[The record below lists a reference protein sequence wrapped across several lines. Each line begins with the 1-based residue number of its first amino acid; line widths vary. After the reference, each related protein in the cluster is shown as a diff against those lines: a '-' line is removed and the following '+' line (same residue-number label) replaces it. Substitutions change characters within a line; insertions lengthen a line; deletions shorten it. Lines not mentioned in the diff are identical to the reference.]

1 MDSQKALERIR
12 FLRNELNRHNYLY
25 YVKAQPEISDYD
37 YDQLLRELID
47 LEKQFPEFDDPNSPS
62 RRVGSDISQEF
73 VQVRHKYPMLSL
85 ANAYSYSELT
95 DFDNRIRKA
104 LPEPFQY
111 VCELKFDGVA
121 IGLTYRNGRLV
132 QAVTRGDGT
141 MGDDVTVNVRTIRT
155 IPLELH
161 GADFPEEFEIR
172 GEIFMPRNVFDE
184 INSEREDIGETPF
197 ANPRNAAAGTLKLLN
212 SAEVARRKLDCTL
225 YYLLGEN
232 LPADNHYENMLK
244 AKEWGFKV
252 SEHMTLCKNLTE
264 VQHFIEHWDKARKKL
279 PFDTD
284 GVVIKIN
291 SYRQQNLLG
300 LTAKTPRWAVAFKYK
315 PERVSTELLSVDFQ
329 VGRTGAVTPVANL
342 KPVKLA
348 GTTVKRASLHNADQI
363 QLLDIRVGDWVF
375 VEKGGEIIPKIVGV
389 DQSKRSLF
397 SKPIDFPGAC
407 PECGTP
413 LVRPEG
419 EARHFCPNQYGCPP
433 QIKGRIEHFISRK
446 ALNIDGLGE
455 ETVALLFDNNL
466 IRDAA
471 DLYSLTREQ
480 LLALDR
486 FADKS
491 ADNAIMS
498 IEKSKSVPFPRVLF
512 GIGIRYVGET
522 TAKKLAQHFGSIDA
536 IATATV
542 EQLVEVEDVGDRI
555 ALSIIEFFSD
565 ERNRMLIDK
574 LKAAGVQMAVSS
586 ADTSLLSDRLK
597 GMSIVISGTFSR
609 VSRDELKELIARHGG
624 KNVSSISAST
634 SLLIAGENMGPAK
647 LEKATK
653 LGIKIIDEEE
663 FFRIIEG

>member
-634 SLLIAGENMGPAK
+634 SFLIAGENMGPAK

>member
-291 SYRQQNLLG
+291 SYRQQNILG

-634 SLLIAGENMGPAK
+634 SFLIAGENMGPAK

-653 LGIKIIDEEE
+653 LGIKIIDEDE

>member
-85 ANAYSYSELT
+85 ANAYSFSELT

-407 PECGTP
+407 PECGTT

>member
-634 SLLIAGENMGPAK
+634 SFLIAGENMGPAK

-653 LGIKIIDEEE
+653 LGIKIIDEDE

>member
-95 DFDNRIRKA
+95 DFDNRIRKS

-172 GEIFMPRNVFDE
+172 GEIFMPRNVFEE
-184 INSEREDIGETPF
+184 INREREDIGETPF

-300 LTAKTPRWAVAFKYK
+300 VTAKTPRWAVAFKYK

-407 PECGTP
+407 PECGTT

-565 ERNRMLIDK
+565 ERNRMFIDK

-634 SLLIAGENMGPAK
+634 SLLVAGENMGPAK

>member
-85 ANAYSYSELT
+85 ANAYSFSELT

>member
-1 MDSQKALERIR
+1 MDSKQALERIVY
-12 FLRNELNRHNYLY
+12 LRGELNRHNYLY

-37 YDQLLRELID
+37 YDQLLRELIE
-47 LEKQFPEFDDPNSPS
+47 LERQFPEYDDPNSPS
-62 RRVGSDISQEF
+62 RRVGSDISNEF

-85 ANAYSYSELT
+85 ANTYSFAELT

-104 LPEPFQY
+104 LPDPYEY

-141 MGDDVTVNVRTIRT
+141 VGDDVTTNVRTIRA

-161 GADFPEEFEIR
+161 GTGYPDEFEIR
-172 GEIFMPRNVFDE
+172 GEIFLPRSVFDDL
-184 INSEREDIGETPF
+184 NRERDEIGEAPF

-232 LPADNHYENMLK
+232 LPADNHYQNMLK

-252 SEHMTLCKNLTE
+252 SEHITLCSNLSE
-264 VQHFIEHWDKARKKL
+264 VFNFIEHWEKARKKL

-284 GVVIKIN
+284 GVVIKVN

-329 VGRTGAVTPVANL
+329 VGRTGAITPVANL

-363 QLLDIRVGDWVF
+363 KLLDIRVGDWVF
-375 VEKGGEIIPKIVGV
+375 VEKGGDIIPKIAGV
-389 DQSKRSLF
+389 DQSKRTLF
-397 SKPIDFPGAC
+397 SQPVEFPTLC

-455 ETVALLFDNNL
+455 ETVALLFDKNL

-471 DLYSLTREQ
+471 DLYTLTRDQ
-480 LLALDR
+480 LLALER

-491 ADNAIMS
+491 ADNAIKS
-498 IEKSKSVPFPRVLF
+498 IEKSKTVPFPRVLY

-522 TAKKLAQHFGSIDA
+522 TAKKLAQHFGSIDSLA
-536 IATATV
+536 SATV
-542 EQLVEVEDVGDRI
+542 EQLIEVEDVGERI
-555 ALSIIEFFSD
+555 ALSIVDFFGD
-565 ERNRMLIDK
+565 ERNRVFIDK
-574 LKAAGVQMAVSS
+574 LKHAGVQLAIK
-586 ADTSLLSDRLK
+586 ASDSETISDKLK
-597 GMSIVISGTFSR
+597 GMTVVISGTFSR
-609 VSRDELKELIARHGG
+609 ISRDELKELIARHGG
-624 KNVSSISAST
+624 RNASSISAST
-634 SLLIAGENMGPAK
+634 SLLVAGDNMGPSK
-647 LEKATK
+647 LEKANR
-653 LGIKIIDEEE
+653 LGIKIIGEDE
-663 FFRIIEG
+663 FFAMIQD

>member
-1 MDSQKALERIR
+1 MDSQRALERIR

-121 IGLTYRNGRLV
+121 IGLTYKNGRLV

-172 GEIFMPRNVFDE
+172 GEIFMPRNVFEE
-184 INSEREDIGETPF
+184 INREREDIGETPF

-225 YYLLGEN
+225 YFLLGEN

-252 SEHMTLCKNLTE
+252 SDHMTLCKNLTE

-315 PERVSTELLSVDFQ
+315 PERVSTALLSVDFQ

-407 PECGTP
+407 PECGTT

-634 SLLIAGENMGPAK
+634 SLLVAGENMGPAK

>member
-37 YDQLLRELID
+37 YDQLLRELIE
-47 LEKQFPEFDDPNSPS
+47 LEKQFPEYDDPNSPS

-85 ANAYSYSELT
+85 ANAYSYAELT

-104 LPEPFQY
+104 FSEPFEY

-121 IGLTYRNGRLV
+121 IGLTYRNGKLV

-141 MGDDVTVNVRTIRT
+141 QGDVVTNNVRTIRT

-161 GADFPEEFEIR
+161 GTDFPEEFEIR
-172 GEIFMPRNVFDE
+172 GEIFMPRSVFDE
-184 INSEREDIGETPF
+184 LNREREEIGETPF

-225 YYLLGEN
+225 YYLLGDN
-232 LPADNHYENMLK
+232 LPADNHYDNLLK

-252 SEHMTLCKNLTE
+252 SEHMTLCSNMAQ
-264 VQHFIEHWDKARKKL
+264 VQQFIEHWDKARKKL

-284 GVVIKIN
+284 GVVIKVN

-363 QLLDIRVGDWVF
+363 QLLDIRIGDWVF

-389 DQSKRSLF
+389 EQSKRSLF
-397 SKPIDFPGAC
+397 SKPIDFPTLC

-455 ETVALLFDNNL
+455 ETVALLYDKNL

-480 LLALDR
+480 LLALER

-491 ADNAIMS
+491 ADNAIKS
-498 IEKSKSVPFPRVLF
+498 IEKSKLVPFPRVLY

-536 IATATV
+536 LASAKV
-542 EQLVEVEDVGDRI
+542 EQLIEVEDVGERI
-555 ALSIIEFFSD
+555 ALSIVDFFSD
-565 ERNRMLIDK
+565 ERNRLLIDK
-574 LKAAGVQMAVSS
+574 LKAAGVQMAIK
-586 ADTSLLSDRLK
+586 SDENIVISDKLK
-597 GMSIVISGTFSR
+597 GLSIVISGTFAR
-609 VSRDELKELIARHGG
+609 ISRDELKELIARHGG

-634 SLLIAGENMGPAK
+634 SLLVAGENMGPAK

-653 LGIKIIDEEE
+653 LGIKIISEDE
-663 FFRIIEG
+663 FFEMIEG

>member
-1 MDSQKALERIR
+1 M
-12 FLRNELNRHNYLY
+12 F
-25 YVKAQPEISDYD
+25 
-37 YDQLLRELID
+37 
-47 LEKQFPEFDDPNSPS
+47 
-62 RRVGSDISQEF
+62 
-73 VQVRHKYPMLSL
+73 
-85 ANAYSYSELT
+85 
-95 DFDNRIRKA
+95 
-104 LPEPFQY
+104 
-111 VCELKFDGVA
+111 
-121 IGLTYRNGRLV
+121 
-132 QAVTRGDGT
+132 
-141 MGDDVTVNVRTIRT
+141 
-155 IPLELH
+155 
-161 GADFPEEFEIR
+161 
-172 GEIFMPRNVFDE
+172 FDE

-225 YYLLGEN
+225 YYLLGEK

-252 SEHMTLCKNLTE
+252 SEHMTLCNNLTE

-291 SYRQQNLLG
+291 SYRQQNILG

-407 PECGTP
+407 PECGTT

>member
-85 ANAYSYSELT
+85 ANAYSFSELT

-375 VEKGGEIIPKIVGV
+375 VEKGGEIIPKIIGV

-407 PECGTP
+407 PECGTT

>member
-300 LTAKTPRWAVAFKYK
+300 LTVKTPRWAVAFKYK

-375 VEKGGEIIPKIVGV
+375 VEKGGEIIPKIIGV

-407 PECGTP
+407 PECGTT

>member
-12 FLRNELNRHNYLY
+12 FLRSELNRHNYLY

-47 LEKQFPEFDDPNSPS
+47 LEKQFHEFDDPNSPS

-85 ANAYSYSELT
+85 ANAYSYAELAE
-95 DFDNRIRKA
+95 FDNRIRKA

-121 IGLTYRNGRLV
+121 IGLTYRNGQLV

-141 MGDDVTVNVRTIRT
+141 MGDDVTTNVRTIRT

-161 GADFPEEFEIR
+161 GIDFPEEFEIR
-172 GEIFMPRNVFDE
+172 GEIFMPRSVFDDL
-184 INSEREDIGETPF
+184 NREREDIGETPF

-225 YYLLGEN
+225 YYLLGDN

-264 VQHFIEHWDKARKKL
+264 VQQYIEHWDKARKKL

-284 GVVIKIN
+284 GVVIKVN
-291 SYRQQNLLG
+291 SYRQQNILG

-315 PERVSTELLSVDFQ
+315 PERVSTELFSVDFQ

-389 DQSKRSLF
+389 EQSKRSLF
-397 SKPIDFPGAC
+397 SKPIDFPTLC

-455 ETVALLFDNNL
+455 ETVALLYDKNL

-480 LLALDR
+480 LLALER

-491 ADNAIMS
+491 ADNAIKS
-498 IEKSKSVPFPRVLF
+498 IEKSKLVPFPRVLY

-536 IATATV
+536 LASAKV
-542 EQLVEVEDVGDRI
+542 EQLIEVEDVGERI
-555 ALSIIEFFSD
+555 ALSIVDFFSD
-565 ERNRMLIDK
+565 ERNRLLIEK
-574 LKAAGVQMAVSS
+574 LKAAGVQMAIK
-586 ADTSLLSDRLK
+586 SDENIVISDKLK
-597 GMSIVISGTFSR
+597 GLSIVISGTFAR
-609 VSRDELKELIARHGG
+609 ISRDELKELIARHGG

-634 SLLIAGENMGPAK
+634 SLLVAGENMGPAK
-647 LEKATK
+647 LDKATK
-653 LGIKIIDEEE
+653 LGIKIISEDE
-663 FFRIIEG
+663 FFEMIEG

>member
-1 MDSQKALERIR
+1 MDSQKALERIG

-225 YYLLGEN
+225 YYLLGEK

-252 SEHMTLCKNLTE
+252 SEHMTLCNNLTE

-291 SYRQQNLLG
+291 SYRQQNILG

-407 PECGTP
+407 PECGTT

>member
-184 INSEREDIGETPF
+184 INNEREDIGETPF

-407 PECGTP
+407 PECGTI

-491 ADNAIMS
+491 ADNAMMS

>member
-1 MDSQKALERIR
+1 MDSKQALERIVY
-12 FLRNELNRHNYLY
+12 LRGELNRHNYLY

-37 YDQLLRELID
+37 YDQLLRELIE
-47 LEKQFPEFDDPNSPS
+47 LERQFPEYDDPNSPS
-62 RRVGSDISQEF
+62 RRVGSDISNEF

-85 ANAYSYSELT
+85 ANTYSVAELN

-104 LPEPFQY
+104 LPDPYEY

-141 MGDDVTVNVRTIRT
+141 VGDDVTTNVRTIRA

-161 GADFPEEFEIR
+161 GTGYPDEFEIR
-172 GEIFMPRNVFDE
+172 GEIFLPRSVFDDL
-184 INSEREDIGETPF
+184 NREREEIGETPF

-232 LPADNHYENMLK
+232 LPADNHYKNMLK

-252 SEHMTLCKNLTE
+252 SEHITLCSNLSE
-264 VQHFIEHWDKARKKL
+264 VFHFIEHWEKARKKL

-284 GVVIKIN
+284 GAVIKVN

-329 VGRTGAVTPVANL
+329 VGRTGAITPVANL

-363 QLLDIRVGDWVF
+363 KLLDIRVGDWVF
-375 VEKGGEIIPKIVGV
+375 VEKGGDIIPKIAGV
-389 DQSKRSLF
+389 DQSKRTLF
-397 SKPIDFPGAC
+397 SQPVEFPTLC

-455 ETVALLFDNNL
+455 ETVALLFDKNL

-471 DLYSLTREQ
+471 DLYTLTRDQ
-480 LLALDR
+480 LLALER

-491 ADNAIMS
+491 ADNAIKS
-498 IEKSKSVPFPRVLF
+498 IEKSKTVPFPRVLY

-522 TAKKLAQHFGSIDA
+522 TAKKLAQHFGSIDSLA
-536 IATATV
+536 AATV
-542 EQLVEVEDVGDRI
+542 EQLIEVEDVGERI
-555 ALSIIEFFSD
+555 ALSIVDFFGD
-565 ERNRMLIDK
+565 ERNRVFIDK
-574 LKAAGVQMAVSS
+574 LKHAGVQLAIK
-586 ADTSLLSDRLK
+586 ASDSETISDKLK
-597 GMSIVISGTFSR
+597 GMTVVISGTFSR
-609 VSRDELKELIARHGG
+609 ISRDELKELIARHGG
-624 KNVSSISAST
+624 RNASSISAST
-634 SLLIAGENMGPAK
+634 SLLVAGDNMGPSK
-647 LEKATK
+647 LEKANR
-653 LGIKIIDEEE
+653 LGIKIIGEDE
-663 FFRIIEG
+663 FFAMIQD